1 VYPEAAARP
10 LVRDREARPD
20 LAAWMR
26 AEMHPG
32 PVRCQRAE
40 ASTRA
45 GCSNRMEVLRR
56 PVRLGRAA
64 AGELAAGRRRKLTAG
79 RRRKLAAHRGPED
92 GRELAAGRRR
102 KLAVHRGLAAWGKP
116 AVRRG
121 QAGSPEQADCLHRV
135 GGQAAAG

>member
-1 VYPEAAARP
+1 MHPEAAARP

-64 AGELAAGRRRKLTAG
+64 AGELAAGRRRKL
-79 RRRKLAAHRGPED
+79 AAHRGPED